1 MNLRI
6 GHGYDVH
13 QLKEGLPL
21 VIGGECIPSEKGIV
35 AHSDGDVLLHVI
47 IDSILGATNLGDIG
61 QLFPNDNKW
70 KNVSGIDML
79 EITLKHIQK
88 HYSNFKILNIDTT
101 IILEKPKILK
111 FKDSMKKNIAHTL
124 NIDEQKISIKA
135 TTTDYLGYIGE
146 SKGWSVIAVSTIYST
161 DGKNSY

>member
-1 MNLRI
+1 MNLRV

-13 QLKEGLPL
+13 QLKDGLSL
-21 VIGGECIPSEKGIV
+21 VIGGECIPFEKGIV
-35 AHSDGDVLLHVI
+35 AHSDGDLLAHAI
-47 IDSILGATNLGDIG
+47 IDAILGATNLGDIG

-79 EITLKHIQK
+79 KLTLKHIQK
-88 HYSNFKILNIDTT
+88 HYPNFKILNIDTT

-111 FKDSMKKNIAHTL
+111 FKDSMKKNVAHAL

-135 TTTDYLGYIGE
+135 TTTDRLGFIGNKLGIASE
-146 SKGWSVIAVSTIYST
+146 SICLVMV
-161 DGKNSY
+161 

>member
-1 MNLRI
+1 MNLRV

-13 QLKEGLPL
+13 QLKDGLPL
-21 VIGGECIPSEKGIV
+21 VIGGEPIPFEKGIV
-35 AHSDGDVLLHVI
+35 AHSDGDVLAHAI
-47 IDSILGATNLGDIG
+47 IDAILGATNLGDIG

-79 EITLKHIQK
+79 KLTFKHIQK
-88 HYSNFKILNIDTT
+88 HYPNFKILNIDTT

-111 FKDSMKKNIAHTL
+111 FKDSMKKNVAHAL

-135 TTTDYLGYIGE
+135 TTTDKLGFIGNKLGIASE
-146 SKGWSVIAVSTIYST
+146 SICLVTV
-161 DGKNSY
+161 

>member
-1 MNLRI
+1 MNLRV

-13 QLKEGLPL
+13 QLKDGLSL
-21 VIGGECIPSEKGIV
+21 VIGGESIPFEKGIV
-35 AHSDGDVLLHVI
+35 AHSDGDVLAHTI
-47 IDSILGATNLGDIG
+47 IDAILGATNLGDIG

-79 EITLKHIQK
+79 KLTFKHIQK
-88 HYSNFKILNIDTT
+88 HYPNFKILNIDTT

-111 FKDSMKKNIAHTL
+111 FKDSMKANIAHAL

-135 TTTDYLGYIGE
+135 TTTDKLGFIGNKLGIASE
-146 SKGWSVIAVSTIYST
+146 SICLVTV
-161 DGKNSY
+161 

>member
-1 MNLRI
+1 MNLRV

-13 QLKEGLPL
+13 QLKDGLSL
-21 VIGGECIPSEKGIV
+21 VIGGESIPFEKGIV
-35 AHSDGDVLLHVI
+35 AHSDGDVLAHTI
-47 IDSILGATNLGDIG
+47 IDAILGATNLGDIG

-79 EITLKHIQK
+79 KLTFKHIQK
-88 HYSNFKILNIDTT
+88 HYPNFKILNIDTT

-111 FKDSMKKNIAHTL
+111 FKDSMKKNVAHAL

-135 TTTDYLGYIGE
+135 TTTDKLGFIGNKLGIASE
-146 SKGWSVIAVSTIYST
+146 SICLVTV
-161 DGKNSY
+161 